1 MHNQVLLFWL
11 WCGNEFVLAFPPT
24 DVTNLA
30 VIGVTPTSIEISWS
44 PPDHARVGGNVVLTL
59 HFLILR
65 VSLCYRESSDL
76 LPH

>member
-11 WCGNEFVLAFPPT
+11 WCGNEFVLAPT

-44 PPDHARVGGNVVLTL
+44 PPHHARDRGSIVLTL
-59 HFLILR
+59 HFLIFR
-65 VSLCYRESSDL
+65 VYLCYRESSDL